1 MNGVIDGVRGAPWVV
16 MNSDDVQ
23 GSYLLLSFGTLATA
37 VYKAFE
43 KDPDNAN
50 VKRTIAAGLPNAVVF
65 HPRLP
70 KDVIIFLRDL
80 HNKFHEG
87 SSISFVEV
95 LQMVHDADCD
105 WKSHCV
111 KCAACF

>member
-1 MNGVIDGVRGAPWVV
+1 MNGVIEGVRGAPWVV
-16 MNSDDVQ
+16 MNSDEAE
-23 GSYLLLSFGTLATA
+23 GAYLLLSFGTLATA

-70 KDVIIFLRDL
+70 KDVIIFLRDH

-87 SSISFVEV
+87 SSISFAE
-95 LQMVHDADCD
+95 ADN
-105 WKSHCV
+105 
-111 KCAACF
+111 AQEFFRGL

>member
-1 MNGVIDGVRGAPWVV
+1 MASAASAVEA
-16 MNSDDVQ
+16 
-23 GSYLLLSFGTLATA
+23 LSFGTLTTA

-43 KDPDNAN
+43 KDPDNPDNAN

-70 KDVIIFLRDL
+70 KDVISFLRDL

>member
-1 MNGVIDGVRGAPWVV
+1 
-16 MNSDDVQ
+16 
-23 GSYLLLSFGTLATA
+23 LLLSFGTLATA
-37 VYKAFE
+37 VYEAFK
-43 KDPDNAN
+43 KDPENAN
-50 VKRTIAAGLPNAVVF
+50 VKRTILAGLPNAVVF

-70 KDVIIFLRDL
+70 DDVIIFLRDL

-105 WKSHCV
+105 WKSHCIQ
-111 KCAACF
+111 CAACF

>member
-1 MNGVIDGVRGAPWVV
+1 MA
-16 MNSDDVQ
+16 SAA
-23 GSYLLLSFGTLATA
+23 SATEALSFGTLATA
-37 VYKAFE
+37 VYKAYE

-70 KDVIIFLRDL
+70 KDVIIFLRDH

-87 SSISFVEV
+87 SSISFAE
-95 LQMVHDADCD
+95 ADN
-105 WKSHCV
+105 
-111 KCAACF
+111 AQEFFRGL

>member
-1 MNGVIDGVRGAPWVV
+1 MV
-16 MNSDDVQ
+16 MNSDEGQ
-23 GSYLLLSFGTLATA
+23 GAYLLLSFGTLATA
-37 VYKAFE
+37 VYRAFE

-95 LQMVHDADCD
+95 LQMVHYADCD
-105 WKSHCV
+105 WKSHCIR
-111 KCAACF
+111 CAACF